1 MKHLNDKFYRN
12 ELAVSEPY
20 SFSIFPERVDIT
32 AEWWM
37 FFNIAE
43 MLLLPY
49 NT

>member
-12 ELAVSEPY
+12 ELAVSEPC